1 MDIDSRPAVIFSE
14 FLNLYL
20 VGDGINCPSIGG
32 ISDSDFTS
40 PVSCSNLINEQI
52 TSSSSSIDSHNY

>member
-1 MDIDSRPAVIFSE
+1 MGIDSRPAVIFSE

-40 PVSCSNLINEQI
+40 PVSCSTLINEQI
-52 TSSSSSIDSHNY
+52 SQQQQQH